1 MISPRCYR
9 IYHVN
14 SDGGPFSV
22 SIYNS
27 FPDLIER
34 VNFLNK
40 FYQVMLCHQLPHKAR
55 KLVVV
60 GESDSGKSS
69 WANVFLGLIPES
81 KVAVLTKEKS
91 FGASMIGDDTQ
102 LLYMDE
108 WNQDM
113 VSSDLLKTLLQG
125 GYFPQSIKHKSPKMQ
140 TMNAGVYITCNNLP
154 HFGEEDANVKRRLSI
169 YHTKT
174 LEVKDATA
182 PQWIRDNA
190 FECLLWISTILNCN
204 EEWLDPEERFYEIS
218 KNTSANA
225 TLKSNFD
232 TGAIN
237 TLKLASSSSACV
249 LNEQIELDD
258 TIIIDAFDASHSN
271 SKNAIL
277 EQFN

>member
-1 MISPRCYR
+1 
-9 IYHVN
+9 
-14 SDGGPFSV
+14 
-22 SIYNS
+22 
-27 FPDLIER
+27 
-34 VNFLNK
+34 
-40 FYQVMLCHQLPHKAR
+40 MLCHQLPHKAR

-249 LNEQIELDD
+249 LNEQIELDV
-258 TIIIDAFDASHSN
+258 TQTVRM
-271 SKNAIL
+271 
-277 EQFN
+277 QF